1 MEKLKETRLLN
12 MLDQEERDNLICKID
27 EIYHRIYHR
36 EDTMWRQQAKY
47 KWLRG
52 GHKHSFLSQISK
64 YA

>member
-12 MLDQEERDNLICKID
+12 MLDQEELDNLICKID
-27 EIYHRIYHR
+27 EIYHR